1 MTTWHWAP
9 RGNNAA
15 QRASTSFAY
24 VPNSSAVR
32 CTDDQLDRGLLRNQE
47 PTYRPARPPPTSP
60 SAPMGGRSGVNQE
73 ERSRYFSRFL
83 NASRRST
90 AGDGPRSRSC
100 TLRLDATPCP
110 PDPAAAV
117 LVAGDTGG
125 LPARQGHFL
134 VGCRLCGESS
144 TALQRCGPSR
154 GVKCEAVPMHGQ

>member
-47 PTYRPARPPPTSP
+47 PTYRPARPPPLRHLRQWEDAAELTRRNALATSP
-60 SAPMGGRSGVNQE
+60 GFSTLFDVRRPATARGVDLA
-73 ERSRYFSRFL
+73 RWGL
-83 NASRRST
+83 M
-90 AGDGPRSRSC
+90 PH
-100 TLRLDATPCP
+100 PCP

-134 VGCRLCGESS
+134 VGCRLLWRVEYRLAKVR
-144 TALQRCGPSR
+144 TVTRC
-154 GVKCEAVPMHGQ
+154 EM